1 MTVAGIKVSI
11 KDMCQV
17 VKMSDEFLRVAR
29 QEIKSEIDSLKK
41 ILLSC
46 TNDKQLYAESNNIE
60 KHMHKIKGLA
70 PMMEQEKMGKIAKI
84 SDQIVKHVSSHGTLT
99 GSHDI
104 ISEAVKRMSGLLYG
118 DLDIQ
123 VDDFEK
129 HVKNTYPDIFEL

>member
-1 MTVAGIKVSI
+1 MAMAGIKVSI

-70 PMMEQEKMGKIAKI
+70 PMMMQEKMGEIAKI
-84 SDQIVKHVSSHGTLT
+84 SDLIVKHVSGKGILT
-99 GSHDI
+99 GSHVI
-104 ISEAVKRMSGLLYG
+104 ISDAVKRMSSLLDG
-118 DLDIQ
+118 DPNIQ
-123 VDDFEK
+123 VDDFRK
-129 HVKNTYPDIFEL
+129 HVKSTYPGIFEF